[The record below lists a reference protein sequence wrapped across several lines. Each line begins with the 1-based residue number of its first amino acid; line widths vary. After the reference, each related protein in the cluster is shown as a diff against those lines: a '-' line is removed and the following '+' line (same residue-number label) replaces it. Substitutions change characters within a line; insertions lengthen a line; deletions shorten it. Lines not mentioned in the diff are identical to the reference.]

1 MSMEKIKIDNE
12 TLLLAALKMDSHEAF
27 VQIFRRYYPDLVF
40 FVSRFIPDMETC
52 EDIVQEAFIKIW
64 ANRKFL
70 EIRTSL
76 KTYLVSLVQNLALN
90 EIKHRKVKTL
100 YRNMYH
106 EMIMSL
112 PADEHILYTELNDA
126 VENLFSQLDPEVLE
140 TYMLSRSHH
149 LKYTE
154 IAKKLNISVR
164 TVEARISKTIRFLQS
179 NLKDYKFAIF
189 ILTVVFQHLFMK

>member
-40 FVSRFIPDMETC
+40 FVTRFIPDMETC

-189 ILTVVFQHLFMK
+189 LTVVFQHLFMK

>member
-52 EDIVQEAFIKIW
+52 EEIVQEAFIKIW

-70 EIRTSL
+70 EIRTSM

-189 ILTVVFQHLFMK
+189 LTVVFQHLFMK

>member
-189 ILTVVFQHLFMK
+189 LTVVFQHLFMK